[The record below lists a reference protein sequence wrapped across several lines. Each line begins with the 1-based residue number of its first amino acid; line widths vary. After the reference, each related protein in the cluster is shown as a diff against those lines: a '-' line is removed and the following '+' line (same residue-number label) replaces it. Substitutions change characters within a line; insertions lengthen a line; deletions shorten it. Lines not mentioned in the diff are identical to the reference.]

1 MKKNK
6 IFIFYFLIFLIT
18 QPALA
23 QSYNSLG
30 VTGLINTPS
39 AEIHDEQ
46 SFYFTFNRS
55 GYIKLG
61 TLTATPFD
69 WLEASYFYYRPDDLL
84 WGGIKGLYLDKGF
97 NVKFS
102 YKPKNTLLPH
112 IAIGLSDFAGTG
124 QFTGEYIVSTY
135 NFNNFK
141 LTSGIGWGKFVGTS
155 SITNPLSIISDR
167 FSNRP
172 EVTIGRGGEPSYD
185 VWFRGPSAPLLGIEY
200 RFNNINDL
208 SLKIEHDPFDY
219 FKFGCC
225 GEAQSAQ
232 TFTDRTKDA
241 NTNVGLSYKYK
252 NFGNI
257 DISYVKGNAWNLS
270 FSIGFTNKN
279 IKKKSKF
286 KPVIK
291 NNNYKQNSNKNEF
304 YLDLLSNLNNNNLY
318 LQTANLKEDS
328 LSLSIESADHFN
340 PIIYSSRAAYIANEV
355 LKLNSIDLK
364 KIEIGHINRGIKIN
378 SVQYLTKDLDLT
390 NRKPN
395 ILIKRNT
402 LVKDST
408 QKPFIHHEFKPTVNF
423 PVVQNQFSPEFRAH
437 VGSPERFLYSGI
449 GIKASTEI
457 QLNRNTVIYSVIGKS
472 LIDNFDKK
480 GSFPSSFLQ
489 EVRTQVV
496 DYLQESSKDFYI
508 SNLTID
514 SIWSPYNNTYA
525 RVTLGILEDMYGG
538 ISSEFMYKPFG
549 SNLAMSY
556 EYNSV
561 KQRSFDQKFSFK
573 EYEVST
579 KHINIAHY
587 HPKSNI
593 LTKWSYGNYLAGD
606 VGYTLD
612 LSRRMPNGWSA
623 GIWFSNTNVSAEL
636 FGEGSFDK
644 GFYIHIPM
652 NIFSK
657 NYTKNVQGFSLRSM
671 TRDGAQKLVINNRL
685 IDSFYGSTRSE
696 FNENWNNYLD

>member
-6 IFIFYFLIFLIT
+6 LFVFYSLIFLMSK
-18 QPALA
+18 PALA
-23 QSYNSLG
+23 QSYNSIG
-30 VTGLINTPS
+30 VTGLINTPT
-39 AEIHDEQ
+39 AETHAEQ

-55 GYIKLG
+55 SYIKLG

-84 WGGIKGLYLDKGF
+84 WGTSKGLYLDKGF

-102 YKPKNTLLPH
+102 YKPQNTLFPH
-112 IAIGLSDFAGTG
+112 IAIGLNDFAGTG

-135 NFNNFK
+135 NFNNYK

-155 SITNPLSIISDR
+155 SMGNPLSIISDR
-167 FSNRP
+167 FSDRP
-172 EVTIGRGGEPSYD
+172 GVTIGKGGEPSYD
-185 VWFRGPSAPLLGIEY
+185 VWFRGPVAPLLGIEY
-200 RFNNINDL
+200 RLNKIKGL

-219 FKFGCC
+219 FAFGCC
-225 GEAQSAQ
+225 GEGKSAQS
-232 TFTDRTKDA
+232 FTDRTKDA
-241 NTNVGLSYKYK
+241 NANLGLSYKYK
-252 NFGNI
+252 NIGNV

-279 IKKKSKF
+279 YQKKSKF
-286 KPVIK
+286 KPAIK
-291 NNNYKQNSNKNEF
+291 NNDYKQNSNKNEF
-304 YLDLLSNLNNNNLY
+304 YLDLLTNLNNNKLY
-318 LQTANLKEDS
+318 LQTANLKDNH
-328 LSLSIESADHFN
+328 LSLSIESVDHFN
-340 PIIYSSRAAYIANEV
+340 PVIYSSRAAYISNEV
-355 LKLNSIDLK
+355 SKLNSIDLK
-364 KIEIGHINRGIKIN
+364 KIEIGHITRGIKIN
-378 SVQYLTKDLDLT
+378 SVQYFAKDLDLT
-390 NRKPN
+390 DRKPN
-395 ILIKRNT
+395 VLIKRNT

-408 QKPFIHHEFKPTVNF
+408 ENPFISHEFKPTVNF
-423 PVVQNQFSPEFRAH
+423 PVVQNQFSPDFRTH
-437 VGSPERFLYSGI
+437 IGSPEKFLYSGI
-449 GIKASTEI
+449 GIKALTEI
-457 QLNRNTVIYSVIGKS
+457 QLNRNTVIYSIIGKS
-472 LIDNFDKK
+472 LINNFDKK
-480 GSFPSSFLQ
+480 VSTPNSLLP
-489 EVRTQVV
+489 EVRTEVV
-496 DYLQESSKDFYI
+496 SYLQQSSEDFYI
-508 SNLTID
+508 SNMSIEN
-514 SIWSPYNNTYA
+514 IWSPFNNIYA

-538 ISSEFMYKPFG
+538 ISSELMYKPFG

-573 EYEVST
+573 DYEVST
-579 KHINIAHY
+579 KHLNIAHY